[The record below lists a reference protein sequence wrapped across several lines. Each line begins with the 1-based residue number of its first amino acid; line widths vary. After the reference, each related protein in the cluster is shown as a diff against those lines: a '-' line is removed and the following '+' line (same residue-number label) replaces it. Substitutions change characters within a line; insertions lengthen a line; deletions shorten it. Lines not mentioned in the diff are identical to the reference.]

1 MKTHNTY
8 TLRRHKR
15 GGNNVLMIISVIA
28 ACLLMGIS
36 SYAFATGYFGFR
48 NSDTP
53 ENENSPAHENDASGN
68 NVPENNDIAPDDG
81 LQAATDEYTGDN
93 EAPGTAFV
101 PYGVNPMEL
110 ESFRSFINTPEY
122 LAAVKWQDV
131 LKSNDPDDRG
141 TLSDEETALS
151 HLYDAYTP
159 FRVDKI
165 NEIAEMYGLSLV
177 GEMFTSFSMGLTD
190 AEYNEEFYALATTG
204 PVFADEL
211 YPIPSYRHDSSIFKF
226 ELEYDS
232 TDFTLFSSAKGVL
245 NPLLVFFWDHELA
258 EWFPGNTPDE
268 YGAWEYVN
276 AHGTTLILMRSH
288 DNSHILLQT
297 DTSFISATIAWGIYE
312 EPFTP
317 EELEAFADL
326 IDFRH
331 FK

>member
-1 MKTHNTY
+1 MKTHNKF

-28 ACLLMGIS
+28 ACLVMGIS

-48 NSDTP
+48 DSDTP
-53 ENENSPAHENDASGN
+53 ENENSPAHENDAS
-68 NVPENNDIAPDDG
+68 ENN
-81 LQAATDEYTGDN
+81 AASEDN
-93 EAPGTAFV
+93 AASVDSDAPGTAFV

-122 LAAVKWQDV
+122 LAAVKWHDV

-141 TLSDEETALS
+141 TITGEETALS

-159 FRVDKI
+159 FRVDKL

-177 GEMFTSFSMGLTD
+177 GEVFTSFSMGLTD
-190 AEYNEEFYALATTG
+190 AEYNKDFLALATTG
-204 PVFADEL
+204 PVFADE
-211 YPIPSYRHDSSIFKF
+211 IESTPSYRHDSSIFKF

-232 TDFTLFSSAKGVL
+232 TGLALFSSAKGVL
-245 NPLLVFFWDHELA
+245 NPLLVFFWDSDLA
-258 EWFPGNTPDE
+258 DWFPERTPDK

-276 AHGTTLILMRSH
+276 AHGTTLILMQ
-288 DNSHILLQT
+288 DYINSYILLQT
-297 DTSFISATIAWGIYE
+297 DTSLITVSMGSIFDDLL
-312 EPFTP
+312 TP
-317 EELEAFADL
+317 EELEALADM
-326 IDFRH
+326 IDFRD